1 METRVDLI
9 TDRSMQYIYTLQG
22 DPEQI
27 IEKLNDRSY
36 TMEQAVKGNTSSSTS
51 SHSAMS
57 VGSHCMFHD
66 KIIYLPKSI
75 NICFLNIIGHL
86 FIQSLTDTDNT
97 VFIESES
104 IVVRASDNSTVSMS
118 SPNEEGTLS
127 SPPVEDD
134 INSGRDNAKSVQRS
148 SRELIENCPAP
159 ERDNQVSHKD
169 QRKNN
174 I

>member
-1 METRVDLI
+1 M
-9 TDRSMQYIYTLQG
+9 
-22 DPEQI
+22 
-27 IEKLNDRSY
+27 
-36 TMEQAVKGNTSSSTS
+36 
-51 SHSAMS
+51 
-57 VGSHCMFHD
+57 
-66 KIIYLPKSI
+66 
-75 NICFLNIIGHL
+75 
-86 FIQSLTDTDNT
+86 FIQSSTDTDNT

-127 SPPVEDD
+127 STPVEDD

>member
-1 METRVDLI
+1 M
-9 TDRSMQYIYTLQG
+9 
-22 DPEQI
+22 
-27 IEKLNDRSY
+27 
-36 TMEQAVKGNTSSSTS
+36 
-51 SHSAMS
+51 
-57 VGSHCMFHD
+57 
-66 KIIYLPKSI
+66 
-75 NICFLNIIGHL
+75 
-86 FIQSLTDTDNT
+86 FIQSSTDTDNT

-127 SPPVEDD
+127 STPVEDD
-134 INSGRDNAKSVQRS
+134 INSGRDNAKSVQR
-148 SRELIENCPAP
+148 RELIENCPAP

>member
-1 METRVDLI
+1 M
-9 TDRSMQYIYTLQG
+9 
-22 DPEQI
+22 
-27 IEKLNDRSY
+27 
-36 TMEQAVKGNTSSSTS
+36 
-51 SHSAMS
+51 
-57 VGSHCMFHD
+57 
-66 KIIYLPKSI
+66 
-75 NICFLNIIGHL
+75 
-86 FIQSLTDTDNT
+86 FIQSSTDTDNT

-127 SPPVEDD
+127 STPVEND

-148 SRELIENCPAP
+148 PRDLIENCPAP